1 MSKHKYYFFLSS
13 FFFFFLF
20 CQKTLAGSLDYWRF
34 NVQQNRLDIVT
45 EDNVR
50 PRVKLIGDPTRLV
63 VDLPSVT
70 IGKPRSE
77 EELTDYV
84 KEVRIGQF
92 DRSTTR
98 IVVELEDDYTVDPK
112 KIKVRG
118 LAPNRWYIQLP
129 SFIEEGDIDE
139 LPENGVAIATPL
151 PTPYPKSRIVVV
163 VDPGH
168 GGRDVG
174 AVGLNGLY
182 EKNVI
187 LPIGLELAEILKR
200 QGMQVVLT
208 RSKDV
213 FIDLAPRVAI
223 ANRAKARAF
232 VSVHANSAGDNSSV
246 NGLETYYYNSN
257 SLKLAQTVH
266 RNILQRISV
275 RDRGV
280 KRARFYVIRNTTM
293 PAILVEVG
301 FVTGSQDGR
310 NLGSSSYRRKMAEA
324 IAQGVIQYFK

>member
-1 MSKHKYYFFLSS
+1 MTKYKYYFLFYS
-13 FFFFFLF
+13 FFFFFFF
-20 CQKTLAGSLDYWRF
+20 CHKALAGSLDYWRF
-34 NVQQNRLDIVT
+34 NVQQNRLDLVT

-63 VDLPSVT
+63 VDLPTVT
-70 IGKPRSE
+70 IGQPRSE

-84 KEVRIGQF
+84 KEVRVGQF
-92 DRSTTR
+92 DRTTTR
-98 IVVELEDDYTVDPK
+98 VVVELDDNYTVDPK
-112 KIKVRG
+112 NIQVKG

-129 SFIEEGDIDE
+129 KFIDKDDLDE
-139 LPENGVAIATPL
+139 LPEEGVAIATPL
-151 PTPYPKSRIVVV
+151 PTPYPKGRIVVV

-168 GGRDVG
+168 GGQDVG
-174 AVGLNGLY
+174 AIGINGLR

-187 LPIGLELAEILKR
+187 LPIGLDLAEILKR
-200 QGMQVVLT
+200 QGIQVVLT
-208 RSKDV
+208 RSRDV

-232 VSVHANSAGDNSSV
+232 VSVHANSAGGNSSA

-257 SLKLAQTVH
+257 SVKLAQTVH
-266 RNILQRISV
+266 RSILQRISI

-280 KRARFYVIRNTTM
+280 RRARFYVIRHTTM

-310 NLGSSSYRRKMAEA
+310 NLASSNYRRKMAEA
-324 IAQGVIQYFK
+324 IAYGVIQYFK

>member
-1 MSKHKYYFFLSS
+1 MTKHKHLFFLSS
-13 FFFFFLF
+13 FFVFFFL
-20 CQKTLAGSLDYWRF
+20 CQKALAGSLDYWRF
-34 NVQQNRLDIVT
+34 NVRHNRLDIVT

-63 VDLPSVT
+63 VDLPNVS
-70 IGKPRSE
+70 IGNPRSE

-84 KEVRIGQF
+84 KEVRLGQF
-92 DRSTTR
+92 DRSTAR
-98 IVVELEDDYTVDPK
+98 IVVELDDDYTIDPK
-112 KIKVRG
+112 KVQIRG
-118 LAPNRWYIQLP
+118 IAPNRWYIQLP
-129 SFIEEGDIDE
+129 RFMDEDDIDE

-151 PTPYPKSRIVVV
+151 PTPYPKSRIVIA

-168 GGRDVG
+168 GGRDPG
-174 AVGLNGLY
+174 AIGIGGLQ

-213 FIDLAPRVAI
+213 FLDLAPRTAI

-232 VSVHANSAGDNSSV
+232 ISVHANAAGTSSA
-246 NGLETYYYNSN
+246 NGLETYYYGSG
-257 SLKLAQTVH
+257 SLKLAQTIH
-266 RNILQRISV
+266 SNILQRVSI

-280 KRARFYVIRNTTM
+280 RRARFYVLRNTDM
-293 PAILVEVG
+293 PAVLVEVG
-301 FVTGSQDGR
+301 FVTGSQDSR
-310 NLGSSSYRRKMAEA
+310 NLGSGSYRRKMAEG
-324 IAQGVIQYFK
+324 IAQGVIRYFR